1 MLLTGVTISNFRALE
16 NVEIQLDEL
25 ITLIVGRN
33 NSGKT
38 SFVNLFEKFY
48 SDDVKF
54 VLEDFSARSI
64 GNIKRALDLYARSQ
78 AHHDAGEFETAE
90 TLVAQATEALP
101 AMRLTVTIQYDENED
116 LASISDLILDLDENC
131 YEVKVEATVSV
142 TSPQSFLADF
152 YTASCSASFDPDK
165 FLRRT
170 FGKYFAPNFF
180 AVSAVEGAEQRQ
192 PISRSAAVNVLSVE
206 FIYAQNKFDDSPSDK
221 TRNLSKT
228 FEAFYK
234 ANSDVEGQNLSIGK
248 IETALTAASKELDEN
263 YEELFG
269 PLFSSLQTFGVDT
282 IAPVQRPHV
291 VSLIE
296 GAGLLRGST
305 RIQYQGAG
313 GGVPL
318 PEGHNGLGYSKLIF
332 TILQV
337 IGFHQAYLRQ
347 SPRPALQLLFIE
359 EPEAHLH
366 PQMQETFIRNIRA
379 FIKDQLGWN
388 VQVVIT
394 THSSHIV
401 ASGGF
406 SCVRYFDSAGS
417 DVTIKDLS
425 RFRHQVQDEP
435 EGKETLRFLQQ
446 YMVLQR
452 CDMFF
457 ADKVILIE
465 GAAERLLLP
474 AMIQRCAPEL
484 TSRYV
489 SVVEVG
495 DAYAPRFRQL
505 LAFLGVPTL
514 IVTDLD
520 SVDPDNRNR
529 ACPTNAA
536 NAVTSNCTLKQW
548 LPGEKSVR
556 TLLDLDPIHKTRDNV
571 RVAYQVPERDNA
583 PCGRS
588 FEDAFILA
596 NSQPLADH
604 LHTLALASA
613 FTAEVGKSPTAS
625 DIENKALEIARRL
638 GDKKTDFAFD
648 VMLLPGWSVPRYIRE
663 GLQWLS

>member
-1 MLLTGVTISNFRALE
+1 MLLTGAAIANFRALE
-16 NVEIQLDEL
+16 DAEIQLDGL
-25 ITLIVGRN
+25 ITLVVGRN

-48 SDDVKF
+48 GDDAKF

-64 GNIKRALDLYARSQ
+64 GKIKLALDLYARSRT
-78 AHHDAGEFETAE
+78 HHDVGEIETAE
-90 TLVAQATEALP
+90 SLVAQAAGALP
-101 AMRLTVTIQYDENED
+101 EIRLTVTIEYEENED
-116 LASISDLILDLDENC
+116 LAPISELILDLDENC
-131 YEVKVEATVSV
+131 YEVKIEATVSV
-142 TSPQSFLADF
+142 TSPQAFLSDF
-152 YTASCSASFDPDK
+152 YTASRSASFDPDK

-170 FGKYFAPNFF
+170 FGKYFAPNYH
-180 AVSAVEGAEQRQ
+180 AMSAVEGAEQRQ
-192 PISRSAAVNVLSVE
+192 TISRSTAMSAVSVE

-221 TRNLSKT
+221 TRNLSRT
-228 FEAFYK
+228 FESFYK
-234 ANSDVEGQNLSIGK
+234 ANSDVEGQNLSIAK

-263 YEELFG
+263 YEELFE
-269 PLFSSLQTFGVDT
+269 PLFSKLQTFGIDT
-282 IAPVQRPHV
+282 IAPVQRPRV

-305 RIQYQGAG
+305 RIQYQGEG

-332 TILQV
+332 TILQM
-337 IGFHQAYLRQ
+337 IGFHQAYLRE

-366 PQMQETFIRNIRA
+366 PQMQETFIRNIGA
-379 FIKDQLGWN
+379 FIKELGWN

-406 SCVRYFDSAGS
+406 SCVRYFDSADGG
-417 DVTIKDLS
+417 VTIKDLS
-425 RFRHQVQDEP
+425 KFRHHVHAEP
-435 EGKETLRFLQQ
+435 GGEETLRFLQQ

-474 AMIQRCAPEL
+474 TMIQRCAPDL
-484 TSRYV
+484 MSKYV

-495 DAYAPRFRQL
+495 DAYAPRFREL

-520 SVDPDNRNR
+520 SVDPDDYGR
-529 ACPTNAA
+529 ACPTDAA
-536 NAVTSNCTLKQW
+536 NATTANSTLKQW

-556 TLLDLDPIHKTRDNV
+556 TLLDLDPVHKTRDNV
-571 RVAYQVPERDNA
+571 RVAYQVPERDGA
-583 PCGRS
+583 RCGRS

-596 NSQPLADH
+596 NAQPLADH
-604 LHTLALASA
+604 LHTLELASA
-613 FTAEVGKSPTAS
+613 FIAEVGRTPTAA
-625 DIENKALEIARRL
+625 DIENKALEIAKRL
-638 GDKKTDFAFD
+638 GKKKTDFAFD